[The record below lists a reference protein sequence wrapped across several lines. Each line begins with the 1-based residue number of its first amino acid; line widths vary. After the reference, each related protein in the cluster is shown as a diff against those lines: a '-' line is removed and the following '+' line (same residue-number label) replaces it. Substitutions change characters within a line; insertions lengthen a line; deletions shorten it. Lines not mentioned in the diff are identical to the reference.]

1 MMRLLI
7 LFPLCFTILGCQA
20 LKPESVYEG
29 IRSQQKINDVGKD
42 MPKQTLPSYQEYEKE
57 RKSSNGQ

>member
-1 MMRLLI
+1 MRLL
-7 LFPLCFTILGCQA
+7 FTLMISLVLAGCQSINT
-20 LKPESVYEG
+20 ESFYEG

-42 MPKQTLPSYQEYEKE
+42 MPKQTLPSHQEYEKE

>member
-1 MMRLLI
+1 MISLVLA
-7 LFPLCFTILGCQA
+7 GCQSINT
-20 LKPESVYEG
+20 ESFYEG

>member
-1 MMRLLI
+1 MISLVLA
-7 LFPLCFTILGCQA
+7 GCQSINT
-20 LKPESVYEG
+20 ESIYEG